1 MNRTFSLT
9 QFLFSLILGIVF
21 PGLAYGSSTAYTTY
35 QAKIIKPDGNPLE
48 AANVNFRFT
57 ILDPVGSCI
66 LYSENFNGI
75 NMSGS
80 SGLAIFSLG
89 SGIKSYPTSGSVS
102 FSDVFNN
109 QVSSLS
115 CDAGV
120 PNYNPAPNDLRK
132 IVMQF
137 HDGAGWQTLPA
148 MNINHVPYAMFANN
162 AASATLAAD
171 SLKLNGKTDL
181 DFVQVTSVPT
191 CGVSQ
196 ALQFN
201 GASFGCVNV
210 SGGGG
215 VAGLLSV
222 SATAPLAIS
231 GPVSAPMISIN
242 VASMSSDGYLT
253 AADYAEFKSKLSA
266 SATQITNSLGYEPV
280 SGSAVS
286 SQISTAVGGKS
297 STDIST
303 SVDDTLSATS
313 SNTANTIVK
322 RDSSGNFTANDIYA
336 NSSKVN
342 YVDLYKPST
351 SFHIRFQAPTSLGA
365 NYSLVFPNSA
375 GVSGQILTTDG
386 AGQLSWTSQA
396 TISSSDVLTA
406 LGYTPANAASAGVT
420 TLNGSSSS
428 TQSFANG
435 TAGNAPAFVTAA
447 GVHTLNIPLASAGA
461 TTAGLISNADYSL
474 FSTVVSKIT
483 SSAASI
489 AQVLGFTPAD
499 QAEVTT
505 LSSTVGAVSTTAS
518 TALTTA
524 NTKITSS
531 AASVTEVLGYVPAD
545 QSVVGVVSAAANTAL
560 SVANTKITSS
570 AVSIEQ
576 VLGYLPVDPAVFSSF
591 QATTA
596 ASFSAISGVGISTLN
611 GSTSST
617 QAFANGTAGN
627 APGFI
632 TAAGVH
638 TLNIPFA
645 SEGTTTAGL
654 ISNSD
659 YSLFSTVV
667 SKITSS
673 AVSIAEVLGFTPAD
687 QAEVTTLSSTVGAVS
702 TTANT
707 ALTTANTA
715 LTTAN
720 TKITSSAASIEEVL
734 GYVPANAA
742 SVTAVSNNK
751 ITSSAASVAEVL
763 GYVPADESVVDA
775 VSTTANTKITS
786 SAVSVAEV
794 LGYVPADALAFSSF
808 QATTAAS
815 FSAISGVGIS
825 TLNGSTS
832 STQAFANGT
841 AGNAPAFITAA
852 GLHTLNIPFASAGAT
867 TAGLISNSDYSL
879 FSTVVSKITSSAA
892 SIAEVLGFTPADQ
905 AEVTTLSSTV
915 GAVSTTANTALTTA
929 NTKITS
935 SAVSIEQVLG
945 YVPANAASVT
955 AVSNNKITS
964 SAASVAEVL
973 GYVPADQFVVGA
985 VSATANTA
993 LTTANT
999 KITSSAVSIEQV
1011 LGYLPVDPGVFS
1023 SFQATTAASFSAIS
1037 GVGISTL
1044 NGSTS
1049 STQSF
1054 ANGTSGNAPAFVTAA
1069 GVHTLNI
1076 PFASAG
1082 ATTAGLISNAD
1093 YSLFSTVVSKITS
1106 SAASISEVLG
1116 FTPADQASVTTL
1128 SSTVDAV
1135 STTANTALTTANT
1148 KITSSAASIEEVLG
1162 YVPANAASVTAVSN
1176 NKITSSAVSVAEVL
1190 GYVPADQSVVGAVS
1204 TTANTALTTANTK
1217 ITSSAV
1223 SIEQVLGY
1231 VPANAASV
1239 TAVSNNKI
1247 TSSAASVAE
1256 VLGYVPADALA
1267 FSSFQATTAA
1277 SFSAISGV
1285 GISTLNG
1292 STSST
1297 QAFANGIAGN
1307 APAFVTAA
1315 GVHTLNIPFASAGAT
1330 TAGLIS
1336 NADYSL
1342 FSTVVSKITSSAAS
1356 IAEVLGFTPA
1366 DQDSVTTLSS
1376 TVGAVST
1383 TANTALTTANTKITS
1398 SAVSIEQVLGY
1409 VPANAASVTAVS
1421 NNKITSSAVSVV
1433 EVLGYVPADQS
1444 VVGAVSTTA
1453 NTALTTANTKITS
1466 SAVSIE
1472 QVLGYVPANAAS
1484 VTAVSNNKITSS
1496 AVSVA
1501 EVLGYVPADALA
1513 FSSFQATTA
1522 ASFSAIS
1529 GVGISTLNGST
1540 SSTQAFANGIAGN
1553 APAFVTAAG
1562 VHTLNIPFASAGATT
1577 AGLISNADYSLFS
1590 TVVSK
1595 ITSSAASI
1603 AQVLGFTPA
1612 DQAIVGAVSATA
1624 NTALTIAN
1632 TKITSSAASIAQVLG
1647 YVPAAS
1653 GAVGVGSLLAT
1664 NNLSDL
1670 SSIASA
1676 RTNLGLGGFATI
1688 SSLDLGSASA
1698 TGIIADARLPDSV
1711 NVTSGTQ
1718 YTKVTVDGK
1727 GRVTSGANLS
1737 SADVTTALGY
1747 APVSAAASSQWS
1759 TSGTTINYI
1768 TGNVGIGTTTPGAK
1782 LQVVG
1787 SFIAG
1792 NNANIASATGA
1803 TLLGENNTTSGS
1815 YSLAVGSYN
1824 TINSMGYGS
1833 VALGGFNSITQQYS
1847 VAMGDSNIVT
1857 AYSAGALGFGNIVT
1871 GQSSFAAGTE
1881 STTSGTNSMALG
1893 DHVTANSK
1901 SQISVGSYNLPK
1913 GGETT
1918 NAWVGTDPIFVVG
1931 NGASA
1936 GARSN
1941 AMMILKNGNVGIG
1954 TTTPITKLS
1963 VSGGVQISMES
1974 ATCAVSYAG
1983 TLRYNSGSIELCNG
1997 SAWSSMS
2004 AGGGSTVSAST
2015 LSSTGNITLFP
2026 SSSVTVSATTAST
2039 NSNTGALVVNGG
2051 VGIAGNLFS
2060 SGTILTSANIQ
2071 GASITATSGI
2081 IAPYIYGA
2089 TTASQNILI
2098 DSTTHATKGNIIVAP
2113 DGGYVGV
2120 GTRNPAAKI
2129 DVVGGAVIS
2138 RTNVISS
2145 GATVNLAL
2153 GNNHLLKSVGTD
2165 TITLQNLV
2173 DGGAYTLVVSDTTAR
2188 TYTFNGCTNT
2198 YFNPTNAETTAGSR
2212 STYTFLVVVDGANTD
2227 CYISWMSGFQ

>member
-66 LYSENFNGI
+66 LYAENFNAI
-75 NMSGS
+75 NMSDS
-80 SGLAIFSLG
+80 AGLVIFSLG

-115 CDAGV
+115 CDAGA

-137 HDGAGWQTLPA
+137 HDGTGWQTLPS
-148 MNINHVPYAMFANN
+148 MNINHVPYAMYAKN

-215 VAGLLSV
+215 GVAGLLSV

-231 GPVSAPMISIN
+231 GSVSAPMISIN

-266 SATQITNSLGYEPV
+266 SSTQITNSLGYEPV

-342 YVDLYKPST
+342 YVDIYKPST

-406 LGYTPANAASAGVT
+406 LGYTPANAASAGIT

-435 TAGNAPAFVTAA
+435 TAGNAPAFITAA

-499 QAEVTT
+499 QASVTT
-505 LSSTVGAVSTTAS
+505 LSSTVDAVSTTAN

-531 AASVTEVLGYVPAD
+531 AASVAEVLGYVPAD
-545 QSVVGVVSAAANTAL
+545 QSVVGVVSATATTAL
-560 SVANTKITSS
+560 TTANTKITSS

-576 VLGYLPVDPAVFSSF
+576 VLGYIPVDPGVFSSF
-591 QATTA
+591 QATTV

-617 QAFANGTAGN
+617 QAFANG
-627 APGFI
+627 I
-632 TAAGVH
+632 
-638 TLNIPFA
+638 
-645 SEGTTTAGL
+645 
-654 ISNSD
+654 
-659 YSLFSTVV
+659 
-667 SKITSS
+667 
-673 AVSIAEVLGFTPAD
+673 
-687 QAEVTTLSSTVGAVS
+687 
-702 TTANT
+702 
-707 ALTTANTA
+707 
-715 LTTAN
+715 
-720 TKITSSAASIEEVL
+720 
-734 GYVPANAA
+734 
-742 SVTAVSNNK
+742 
-751 ITSSAASVAEVL
+751 
-763 GYVPADESVVDA
+763 
-775 VSTTANTKITS
+775 
-786 SAVSVAEV
+786 
-794 LGYVPADALAFSSF
+794 
-808 QATTAAS
+808 
-815 FSAISGVGIS
+815 
-825 TLNGSTS
+825 
-832 STQAFANGT
+832 

-852 GLHTLNIPFASAGAT
+852 GVHTLNIPFASAGAT

-935 SAVSIEQVLG
+935 SAASVAEVLG

-973 GYVPADQFVVGA
+973 GYVPADVASVTAVSNNKITSSAVSVAEVLGYVPADALAFSSFQATTAASFSAISGVGISTLNGSTSSTQAFANGTAGNAPGFVTAAGVHTLNIPFASAGSTTAGLISNSDYSLFSTVVSKITSSAASIAEVLGFTPADQAEVTTLSSTVGA
-985 VSATANTA
+985 VSTTANTALTTANTKITSSAASVAEVLGYVPADQAIVGAVSTTANTA

-1054 ANGTSGNAPAFVTAA
+1054 ANGTAGNAPAFVTAA

-1082 ATTAGLISNAD
+1082 ATTAGLISNSD

-1106 SAASISEVLG
+1106 SAASIAEVLG

-1135 STTANTALTTANT
+1135 STTANTAFTTANT
-1148 KITSSAASIEEVLG
+1148 KITSSAVSIEQVLG

-1176 NKITSSAVSVAEVL
+1176 NKITSSAASVAEVL

-1297 QAFANGIAGN
+1297 QAFANGTSGN

-1336 NADYSL
+1336 NSDYSL

-1366 DQDSVTTLSS
+1366 DQASVTTLSS

-1398 SAVSIEQVLGY
+1398 SAASIE
-1409 VPANAASVTAVS
+1409 
-1421 NNKITSSAVSVV
+1421 
-1433 EVLGYVPADQS
+1433 
-1444 VVGAVSTTA
+1444 
-1453 NTALTTANTKITS
+1453 
-1466 SAVSIE
+1466 
-1472 QVLGYVPANAAS
+1472 
-1484 VTAVSNNKITSS
+1484 
-1496 AVSVA
+1496 
-1501 EVLGYVPADALA
+1501 
-1513 FSSFQATTA
+1513 
-1522 ASFSAIS
+1522 
-1529 GVGISTLNGST
+1529 
-1540 SSTQAFANGIAGN
+1540 
-1553 APAFVTAAG
+1553 
-1562 VHTLNIPFASAGATT
+1562 
-1577 AGLISNADYSLFS
+1577 
-1590 TVVSK
+1590 
-1595 ITSSAASI
+1595 
-1603 AQVLGFTPA
+1603 
-1612 DQAIVGAVSATA
+1612 
-1624 NTALTIAN
+1624 
-1632 TKITSSAASIAQVLG
+1632 QVLG

-1653 GAVGVGSLLAT
+1653 GAVGVGTLLAA

-1670 SSIASA
+1670 VSA
-1676 RTNLGLGGFATI
+1676 TVARNNLGLGLLAPLNFV
-1688 SSLDLGSASA
+1688 DLGSLHASGTLA
-1698 TGIIADARLPDSV
+1698 IARLPSFIGDATIAVASNTIV
-1711 NVTSGTQ
+1711 LSNSGVAAGT
-1718 YTKVTVDGK
+1718 YTKVTVDAKGRVTSSSALVSSDVTTALGYTPANAASAGITTLNGSSSSTQTFANGTAGNAPVFNSSNGVHTLNIPYASEGTTTSGLISNADYVNFANKIASSASSIAQVLGYTPAASGAVPVGVLLSANNLSDLASATVTRNNLGLGLLATKSQIDLSSSDVSGILSATNLTDSGVVASTYTRVTVDAK
-1727 GRVTSGANLS
+1727 GRVTSGASLNAS
-1737 SADVTTALGY
+1737 DITTALGY
-1747 APVSAAASSQWS
+1747 TPGVSGAVSSQWV
-1759 TSGTTINYI
+1759 TSGSTINYSA
-1768 TGNVGIGTTTPGAK
+1768 GYVGIGTNAPSEQLHVSGTTVLATGEFGAGPALSVSGFGARMFWYPK
-1782 LQVVG
+1782 KTAFRAGYAMNDEWDDVNIGNSSAAFGEENYASGEYSFSAGNFNESRGDG
-1787 SFIAG
+1787 SFTAG
-1792 NNANIASATGA
+1792 WGNDATGVDSFA
-1803 TLLGENNTTSGS
+1803 IGE
-1815 YSLAVGSYN
+1815 
-1824 TINSMGYGS
+1824 GS
-1833 VALGGFNSITQQYS
+1833 VASQTATI
-1847 VAMGDSNIVT
+1847 AMGTGAQAT
-1857 AYSAGALGFGNIVT
+1857 ALRAVAIGEGPLAS
-1871 GQSSFAAGTE
+1871 GQKSIAMGYF
-1881 STTSGTNSMALG
+1881 TTAPSIYQM
-1893 DHVTANSK
+1893 
-1901 SQISVGSYNLPK
+1901 SVGRYNMPK
-1913 GGETT
+1913 GSE
-1918 NAWVGTDPIFVVG
+1918 NASSWVATDPLFVVG
-1931 NGASA
+1931 NGTGSGAS
-1936 GARSN
+1936 RST
-1941 AMMILKNGNVGIG
+1941 AMMILKNGNMGIG
-1954 TTTPITKLS
+1954 TMSPVTKLS

-2004 AGGGSTVSAST
+2004 SGGGSTVSAST

-2060 SGTILTSANIQ
+2060 SGTIVTSSNIQ
-2071 GASITATSGI
+2071 GVSITATSSI

-2098 DSTTHATKGNIIVAP
+2098 DSTTHATKGNIILAP
-2113 DGGYVGV
+2113 DGGRVGV
-2120 GTRNPAAKI
+2120 GTRTPAAKI

-2138 RTNVISS
+2138 RTNVVSS

-2153 GNNHLLKSVGTD
+2153 GNNHLLKSVGGD

-2173 DGGAYTLVVSDTTAR
+2173 DGGAYTLVVADTTAR
-2188 TYTFNGCTNT
+2188 TYNFNGCTNT
-2198 YFNPTNAETTAGSR
+2198 YFNPVNAETTAGSR
-2212 STYTFLVVVDGANTD
+2212 STYTFLVIVDGANTD
-2227 CYISWMSGFQ
+2227 CYISWMSGFE